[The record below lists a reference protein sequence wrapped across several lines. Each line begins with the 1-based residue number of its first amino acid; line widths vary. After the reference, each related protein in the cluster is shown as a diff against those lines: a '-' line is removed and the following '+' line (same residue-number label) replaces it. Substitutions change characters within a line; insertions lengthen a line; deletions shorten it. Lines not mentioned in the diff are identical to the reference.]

1 VILFLVARGEF
12 RARYRA
18 GQFGPAIRPR
28 RGASGLYH
36 PQSQEPHAPPRS
48 LRGDA
53 RRQHP
58 HHAAQF
64 AVPAHRGAR
73 RRLPPV
79 GRRRPRIHRRA
90 GRIHRRHLRP
100 LPSGDPRR
108 HRPRAESWLELR
120 RAQRQR
126 GQACQAGGRPHA
138 VDRPGALHQ
147 LRDGGQRHGARRRA
161 RLCPTQGPH
170 QGHQGHG
177 VPRRL
182 PRRRALF
189 RERRQPG
196 ERALRV
202 HRGTLQRR
210 RGRARCWPS
219 TARSCSPCCSSP
231 CRAATAACRATSI
244 S

>member
-1 VILFLVARGEF
+1 MPDSAAR
-12 RARYRA
+12 
-18 GQFGPAIRPR
+18 QFGPAIRPR
-28 RGASGLYH
+28 RGAPGLYR
-36 PQSQEPHAPPRS
+36 PQPQELRPPPGS
-48 LRGDA
+48 VRGDA

-58 HHAAQF
+58 HHAAQC

-73 RRLPPV
+73 RGLPAV

-108 HRPRAESWLELR
+108 DRHGAEPRLELWR
-120 RAQRQR
+120 PQRQR
-126 GQACQAGGRPHA
+126 GQARQAGRRPHA

-147 LRDGGQRHGARRRA
+147 LGHRGQRHGAGRRA
-161 RLCPTQGPH
+161 RLRPAQGPH

-182 PRRRALF
+182 SRRRALF

-196 ERALRV
+196 EHALRV
-202 HRGTLQRR
+202 RRGALQRHRGHA
-210 RGRARCWPS
+210 RAAAPS
-219 TARSCSPCCSSP
+219 TARRCSPCCSSR
-231 CRAATAACRATSI
+231 CRAATAACRATSA